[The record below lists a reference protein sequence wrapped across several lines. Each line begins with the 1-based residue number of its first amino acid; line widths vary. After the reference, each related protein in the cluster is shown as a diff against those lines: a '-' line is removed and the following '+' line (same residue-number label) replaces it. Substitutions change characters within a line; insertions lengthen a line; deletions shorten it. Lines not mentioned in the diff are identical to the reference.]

1 MNKMQKLRERL
12 REFQTPFSKKENIL
26 SISFW
31 WQKLEVILT
40 SLADRIS

>member
-1 MNKMQKLRERL
+1 MNKMQKLREQL
-12 REFQTPFSKKENIL
+12 REFQTSFSKKENIL